1 MRGGQAIG
9 VRSAGSTHKLSLEV
23 PTVLEVNG
31 EAAEDPE
38 ADDGF
43 PERNRK
49 RSVSFHS
56 LVIAEETAPV
66 YEEQTSPSPNASSPS
81 TKVDFWFLD
90 KPRLKMN
97 SSVQRE
103 AGRNYCMQCFSFT
116 F

>member
-31 EAAEDPE
+31 EAAEDAE

-66 YEEQTSPSPNASSPS
+66 YEEQTRPSPNASSPS
-81 TKVDFWFLD
+81 TKVHFLV
-90 KPRLKMN
+90 PR
-97 SSVQRE
+97 
-103 AGRNYCMQCFSFT
+103 
-116 F
+116 